1 MLSPAP
7 QYRCTN
13 QARARLLAADAS
25 FAGVTLVEVPEDDDL
40 APRSGFP
47 NDIDLRGRILFLHL
61 PVVVQNGLPN
71 MLVQG
76 GVTITDLPIAWGAS
90 ADALLANPSS
100 IIPDANEAAQVATVL
115 HSRLSALTTPTQVLV
130 VRTID
135 VVYNGIDFLEV
146 LDTELSAQP
155 SYRQMILLV
164 HLFLPVPTS
173 LERNRPLNL
182 EITGGVRIPN
192 VNILWSISATH
203 LMAGPA
209 ANVDADGNPIILNP
223 PDDFGNI
230 ESLVGPSLPTSD
242 PDAMA
247 RILVVR
253 TDVSGDF
260 SPYELEILDGSA
272 EDADGFNLP
281 LFGFDSQLSRVT
293 FSFKVE
299 CKSDFDCLVVDTCP
313 PPVTQAPII
322 DYLSKDYAS
331 FKQLMLDRL
340 SQTFPQW
347 TERSE
352 ADIGITIV
360 ELLAYAADQ
369 LSYFQDTVSNEAYL
383 GTARHRPSLRRHA
396 RLLNYTP
403 SEGTNARA
411 FVHIEIGATDSPP
424 GQGEEPFADGPSDPP
439 SLAEGQTLPAHT
451 PLISLTDGL
460 ETTNVTDADLQTAL
474 NAGSQVFETMAPL
487 TLHAAHNRIP
497 LYTWGDDQCCLPKGA
512 VRATLD
518 NTGQHLV
525 LNPLD
530 TGALVPGTLLAFEEV
545 HSPNLGAPPDPK
557 HRQVV
562 RLTGVRANFDPLT
575 KTDVVDISW
584 AAEDALTFPLCL
596 SVQGSTQPLSIARG
610 NIVLADHGHSVLEV
624 LPLQSTVRGNQR
636 YIPNLTQGP
645 MTFQAQVLD
654 ANQNAE
660 PVDSTAP
667 AAEALTG
674 DPTLAVPQILLF
686 PVPSDPT
693 VKPVCTTDPQ
703 PGTDFWTPVSDLLE
717 AGPFT
722 QSFVVEMQND
732 GTAQLRF
739 GDGTQGLIPTEPLF
753 ACYRVGNGTAGNVGA
768 DSLVHIVTSVAGVSA
783 VWNVL
788 PAAGGAD
795 PEPAQSIQL
804 NAPQAFRIQER
815 AVTEA
820 DYSDVALRHPGVQR
834 AVATRRFTGSWYT
847 MFVAVDRLGG
857 LAVDDAFKTDF
868 AAFLERFRLAGYD
881 LEIQGA
887 ISVPLK
893 IKLTVCVQPGFLRA
907 NVEQALDDALSD
919 RQLPNGQLG
928 FFHPDNFT
936 FGQPVFRSRILA
948 AVLAV
953 PGVASV
959 ITTDDNF
966 VFQRLNEV
974 PDPDDQAQGLLHMDR
989 LEIARLDNDP
999 SQPENGTLELV
1010 MLGGT

>member
-7 QYRCTN
+7 QYRCAN
-13 QARARLLAADAS
+13 QARARLLAADAT
-25 FAGVTLVEVPEDDDL
+25 FAGIDLVEVPEDDGL
-40 APRSGFP
+40 APRSGVGT
-47 NDIDLRGRILFLHL
+47 DIDLRGRILILHL
-61 PVVVQNGLPN
+61 PVVVTNGLPN
-71 MLVQG
+71 MFVQG

-90 ADALLANPSS
+90 ADALIANPAS
-100 IIPDANEAAQVATVL
+100 IIADPNEAAQVAAELVP
-115 HSRLSALTTPTQVLV
+115 RLNALTNQNQILV
-130 VRTID
+130 VRTVDI
-135 VVYNGIDFLEV
+135 VYNGIDFLEV
-146 LDTELSAQP
+146 LDNELPVDNSL
-155 SYRQMILLV
+155 RQKILLV
-164 HLFLPVPTS
+164 HLFLPVPTT
-173 LERNRPLNL
+173 LESSRPLNL
-182 EITGGVRIPN
+182 EITGGVRIPT
-192 VNILWSISATH
+192 VNILWAVSATT
-203 LMAGPA
+203 LLALSPT
-209 ANVDADGNPIILNP
+209 DTLLL
-223 PDDFGNI
+223 PDEVTTIQN
-230 ESLVGPSLPTSD
+230 LVGPVLPTD
-242 PDAMA
+242 PDELSH
-247 RILVVR
+247 ILVVR
-253 TDVSGDF
+253 TDVSGDY
-260 SPYELEILDGSA
+260 SPYELSILDGSV

-313 PPVTQAPII
+313 PPVVQAPII

-352 ADIGITIV
+352 ADIGITVV

-411 FVHIEIGATDSPP
+411 FMHIEIGQADSPP
-424 GQGEEPFADGPSDPP
+424 GAGEDPFADTPSAPP
-439 SLAEGQTLPAHT
+439 SLAEGKLLPAHT
-451 PLISLTDGL
+451 AVISMTDGL
-460 ETTNVTDADLQTAL
+460 QTTNVTDADLQAAL
-474 NAGSQVFETMAPL
+474 NGGSQVFETMTDL
-487 TLHAAHNRIP
+487 TLHSAHNRIE

-512 VRATLD
+512 VRASL
-518 NTGQHLV
+518 NNAGQQLV
-525 LNPLD
+525 LD
-530 TGALVPGTLLAFEEV
+530 AGDAGALVPGTLLAFEEV

-562 RLTGVRANFDPLT
+562 RLTSVRPNFDPLS
-575 KTDVVDISW
+575 KTDVVDIVWS
-584 AAEDALTFPLCL
+584 AADALTFPLCI
-596 SVQGSTQPLSIARG
+596 SAQGAAQPLSIARG

-624 LPLQSTVRGNQR
+624 LPPESSVAGNQR

-654 ANQNAE
+654 ANQNTT
-660 PVDSTAP
+660 PVDPTAP
-667 AAEALTG
+667 AANALQG
-674 DPTLAVPQILLF
+674 DPTQAAVPQILLF
-686 PVPSDPT
+686 PVPSDPK
-693 VKPVCTTDPQ
+693 VRPVCVTDPQ
-703 PGTDFWTPVSDLLE
+703 PGVDFWTPVSDLLE

-739 GDGTQGLIPTEPLF
+739 GDDTQGLTPTGPLF
-753 ACYRVGNGTAGNVGA
+753 ACYRVGNGSAGNIGA
-768 DSLVHIVTSVAGVSA
+768 DSLVHIVSPFPGIAA

-788 PAAGGAD
+788 PAAGGTD

-804 NAPQAFRIQER
+804 NAPQAFRVQER

-820 DYSDVALRHPGVQR
+820 DYGVVALRHPGVQR

-847 MFVAVDRLGG
+847 MFVAVDRMGG
-857 LAVDDAFKTDF
+857 LAVDDAFKADF

-887 ISVPLK
+887 VSVPLK

-919 RQLPNGQLG
+919 RQLPNGNLG

-936 FGQPVFRSRILA
+936 FGQPVFRSRLLA

-959 ITTDDNF
+959 ITTDDNL
-966 VFQRLNEV
+966 VFERLDQV
-974 PDPDDQAQGLLHMDR
+974 PDAEDASQGALHMDR

-999 SQPENGTLELV
+999 SQPENGTLQLV

>member
-13 QARARLLAADAS
+13 QARARLLAADAT
-25 FAGVTLVEVPEDDDL
+25 FVGVDLVEVPEDDGL
-40 APRSGFP
+40 AMNVST
-47 NDIDLRGRILFLHL
+47 DIDLRGRILILHL
-61 PVVVQNGLPN
+61 PVVVTNGLPN
-71 MLVQG
+71 MFVQG

-90 ADALLANPSS
+90 ADALVANPAS
-100 IIPDANEAAQVATVL
+100 IIPDSNEAAQVAAALVP
-115 HSRLSALTTPTQVLV
+115 RLAAEASQNQILV
-130 VRTID
+130 VRTVDPI
-135 VVYNGIDFLEV
+135 YNGIDFLEV
-146 LDTELSAQP
+146 LDSELGESTL
-155 SYRQMILLV
+155 RQQILLV

-173 LERNRPLNL
+173 LEAARPLNL
-182 EITGGVRIPN
+182 EITGGIRIPN
-192 VNILWSISATH
+192 VNILWSISATD
-203 LMAGPA
+203 LLNFNTG
-209 ANVDADGNPIILNP
+209 DIILP
-223 PDDFGNI
+223 PDDPSGFR
-230 ESLVGPSLPTSD
+230 ELVMPTLPTDD
-242 PDAMA
+242 PDELA

-260 SPYELEILDGSA
+260 SSYELEILDGSA
-272 EDADGFNLP
+272 QDSDGFNLP

-299 CKSDFDCLVVDTCP
+299 CKSDFDCLVVDDCP
-313 PPVTQAPII
+313 TPVPQAPII

-352 ADIGITIV
+352 ADIGITVV

-411 FVHIEIGATDSPP
+411 FVHIEIGQADSPP
-424 GQGEEPFADGPSDPP
+424 AAGEDPFADTPSAPP
-439 SLAEGQTLPAHT
+439 SLAEGQLLPAHT

-460 ETTNVTDADLQTAL
+460 GTTNVTAADLQAAL
-474 NAGSQVFETMAPL
+474 NAGSQVFETMTDL
-487 TLHAAHNRIP
+487 TLHSAHNRIE
-497 LYTWGDDQCCLPKGA
+497 LYTWGDDQCCLPAGA
-512 VRATLD
+512 VRATLN
-518 NTGQHLV
+518 NTSQQLV
-525 LNPLD
+525 LD
-530 TGALVPGTLLAFEEV
+530 TGDAGALVPGTLLAFEEV

-562 RLTGVRANFDPLT
+562 RLTSVRPNFDALT
-575 KTDVVDISW
+575 KTNVVDIAW
-584 AAEDALTFPLCL
+584 AAEDALTFPLCI
-596 SVQGSTQPLSIARG
+596 SVQGAAQPLSIARG
-610 NIVLADHGHSVLEV
+610 NIVLADHGSSVLEV
-624 LPLQSTVRGNQR
+624 LPLESTVAGNQR

-654 ANQNAE
+654 ANQNPI
-660 PVDSTAP
+660 PVDPTAP
-667 AAEALTG
+667 AANALAG
-674 DPTLAVPQILLF
+674 DPTQAAVPQILLF

-693 VKPVCTTDPQ
+693 VKPVCVTDPQ
-703 PGTDFWTPVSDLLE
+703 PGVDFWTPVSDLLE

-739 GDGTQGLIPTEPLF
+739 GDDTQGLTPTGPLF
-753 ACYRVGNGTAGNVGA
+753 ACYRVGNGSAGNIGA
-768 DSLVHIVTSVAGVSA
+768 DSLVHIVSPFPGIAA

-788 PAAGGAD
+788 PAVGGTD
-795 PEPAQSIQL
+795 PEPAQSIPL
-804 NAPQAFRIQER
+804 NAPQAFRVQER

-857 LAVDDAFKTDF
+857 LAVDDAFKADF

-887 ISVPLK
+887 VSVPLQ
-893 IKLTVCVQPGFLRA
+893 IKLTVCVQPGFLPA
-907 NVEQALDDALSD
+907 NVEQALDGALSD

-936 FGQPVFRSRILA
+936 FGQPVFRSRLLA

-966 VFQRLNEV
+966 VFQRLDQV
-974 PDPDDQAQGLLHMDR
+974 PDAQDQAQGVLHMDR

-999 SQPENGTLELV
+999 SQPENGTLQLV